1 MSLKIQRIDARRGD
15 AHAAI
20 AELRAELAPSGDIVS
35 EAGRRKT
42 VEVFGEP
49 LSPAEVVERICS
61 EVRTQGLSA
70 VLRYTAKLD
79 GAELTA
85 ETLRV
90 PAEDLAAA
98 HAKISQDF
106 LATIRR
112 IRDNILRFQTAILH
126 TDVEIDGPNGSK
138 LAQR

>member
-1 MSLKIQRIDARRGD
+1 SRSIIAIYCRADNRVRHGDQKDRTDRQDCLSYGCMRLNIQRIYAQPCG
-15 AHAAI
+15 APGAI
-20 AELRAELAPSGDIVS
+20 AELRAKLAPSGNIVS

-42 VEVFGEP
+42 AEVFGAP

-61 EVRTQGLSA
+61 DVRTEGLSA

-90 PAEDLAAA
+90 PANELA
-98 HAKISQDF
+98 
-106 LATIRR
+106 
-112 IRDNILRFQTAILH
+112 
-126 TDVEIDGPNGSK
+126 
-138 LAQR
+138 